1 MDGDGPMTMPGEPEP
16 YDAREFPPRAVTVD
30 IVVFTVHKGRLL
42 ALMLERGAQ
51 EQWYPGQLALPG
63 SFVGDE
69 ENLEQA
75 AVRVLWEKTGLD
87 LPMHTLD
94 QFGAY
99 GDPDRDPRMRVIS
112 IGFMG
117 LIPAAM
123 VDELDDDFDDA
134 DPYTDLELE
143 RPRRWMVIDDLI
155 KSETAQVASVASVA
169 FDHLRILQDARDRLQ
184 VRVEET
190 DAALD
195 LLPEMFTLAQL
206 REVYEAIWGMA
217 IDPGNFAK
225 RIGRVDGFIEPIDA
239 ASLSPSLESL
249 LESSNGSPPE
259 SPESPVMER
268 RVFLSAPIE
277 SKQWVSMSMAPP
289 DEDSTPSRPRG
300 RPPKWYVRGGVAQ
313 LHPPLRR
320 PGSYFIKPR
329 RSS

>member
-1 MDGDGPMTMPGEPEP
+1 MPGEPEP

-30 IVVFTVHKGRLL
+30 IVVFTVHEGRLL

-75 AVRVLWEKTGLD
+75 AVRVLWEKAGLD

-117 LIPAAM
+117 LIPAAL
-123 VDELDDDFDDA
+123 VDELDDDFVDA
-134 DPYTDLELE
+134 DRYTDLELE

-155 KSETAQVASVASVA
+155 DSGTAQLAPVASVA
-169 FDHLRILQDARDRLQ
+169 FDHLRILRDARDRLR

-206 REVYEAIWGMA
+206 REVYEAVWGMT

-225 RIGRVDGFIEPIDA
+225 RIGRVDGFIEPIDSP
-239 ASLSPSLESL
+239 SLSPSF
-249 LESSNGSPPE
+249 ESSPDSSIESSIGSPLE
-259 SPESPVMER
+259 SPEPPVLER
-268 RVFLSAPIE
+268 RQFFSAPIE
-277 SKQWVSMSMAPP
+277 SKQWISMSMPSA
-289 DEDSTPSRPRG
+289 DEGSSPSRPRG
-300 RPPKWYVRGGVAQ
+300 RPPKWYVRGGVTQ

>member
-1 MDGDGPMTMPGEPEP
+1 MPGEPEP
-16 YDAREFPPRAVTVD
+16 YDAREFPPRADTVD
-30 IVVFTVHKGRLL
+30 IVVFTVHEGRLL

-75 AVRVLWEKTGLD
+75 AVRVLWEKAGLD

-123 VDELDDDFDDA
+123 VAELDGDFDDA
-134 DPYTDLELE
+134 DLYADLQLE
-143 RPRRWMVIDDLI
+143 RPRRWMIIDDLI
-155 KSETAQVASVASVA
+155 DSETSRVASVASVASVA
-169 FDHLRILQDARDRLQ
+169 FDHLRILRDARHRLQ

-206 REVYEAIWGMA
+206 REVYEAIWGMT

-225 RIGRVDGFIEPIDA
+225 RIGRVDGFIEPIDTA
-239 ASLSPSLESL
+239 NLSPSLEAS
-249 LESSNGSPPE
+249 LESPIGSPLGSPLE
-259 SPESPVMER
+259 SPEAPTTER
-268 RVFLSAPIE
+268 RMFLSAPIE
-277 SKQWVSMSMAPP
+277 SKQWMSMSMP
-289 DEDSTPSRPRG
+289 EEESSPSRPRG

>member
-1 MDGDGPMTMPGEPEP
+1 MGEGHQT

-30 IVVFTVHKGRLL
+30 ITVFTVHGGRLL
-42 ALMLERGAQ
+42 ALMLERGPQ
-51 EQWYPGQLALPG
+51 EQWFPGQLALPG

-69 ENLEQA
+69 ENLEEA
-75 AVRVLWEKTGLD
+75 AVRVLWEKAGLD

-94 QFGAY
+94 QFAAY

-117 LIPAAM
+117 LIPAVM
-123 VDELDDDFDDA
+123 VDELAEDLLDA
-134 DPYTDLELE
+134 DLRAELE
-143 RPRRWMVIDDLI
+143 HPRRWMAIDELLDT
-155 KSETAQVASVASVA
+155 EMVARTPVA
-169 FDHLRILQDARDRLQ
+169 FDHLRIIEDARDRLR

-195 LLPEMFTLAQL
+195 LLPEPFTLAQL
-206 REVYEAIWGMA
+206 REVYEAIWGMT

-239 ASLSPSLESL
+239 SSSSIPASPAALPSEDLRIESPSTHYEVYRSL
-249 LESSNGSPPE
+249 PA
-259 SPESPVMER
+259 
-268 RVFLSAPIE
+268 APMR
-277 SKQWVSMSMAPP
+277 SMSMPP
-289 DEDSTPSRPRG
+289 MMSDRSAEIGSTPSKPRG
-300 RPPKWYVRGGVAQ
+300 RPPKWFVRGHVEQ

-320 PGSYFIKPR
+320 PGSYFMNPR

>member
-1 MDGDGPMTMPGEPEP
+1 MGEGHQT

-30 IVVFTVHKGRLL
+30 IVVFTVHEGRLL
-42 ALMLERGAQ
+42 ALMLERGPQ
-51 EQWYPGQLALPG
+51 EQWFPGQLALPG

-69 ENLEQA
+69 ENLEEA
-75 AVRVLWEKTGLD
+75 AVRVLWEKAGLD

-123 VDELDDDFDDA
+123 VDELDDDLDD
-134 DPYTDLELE
+134 DELRVELE
-143 RPRRWMVIDDLI
+143 YPRRWMAIDVLLDA
-155 KSETAQVASVASVA
+155 ETIAPAPVA
-169 FDHLRILQDARDRLQ
+169 FDHLRILRDARDRLR
-184 VRVEET
+184 VRVEES

-195 LLPEMFTLAQL
+195 LLPELFTLAQL
-206 REVYEAIWGMA
+206 REVYEAIWGMT

-225 RIGRVDGFIEPIDA
+225 RIGRVDGFIEPIDP
-239 ASLSPSLESL
+239 SNLSPSLESL
-249 LESSNGSPPE
+249 LESSMGSPLE
-259 SPESPVMER
+259 SPVSPVMER
-268 RVFLSAPIE
+268 RAFFSAPIE
-277 SKQWVSMSMAPP
+277 SKRWVSMSMAPP

-300 RPPKWYVRGGVAQ
+300 RPPKWYVRGGVTQ

>member
-1 MDGDGPMTMPGEPEP
+1 MDGDGRMTMPGEPEP

-30 IVVFTVHKGRLL
+30 IVVFTVHEGRLL

-75 AVRVLWEKTGLD
+75 AVRVLWEKAGLD

-117 LIPAAM
+117 LIPAVL

-134 DPYTDLELE
+134 DRYTDLE

-155 KSETAQVASVASVA
+155 NSETAQVASVASVA
-169 FDHLRILQDARDRLQ
+169 FDHLRILQDARNRLQ

-206 REVYEAIWGMA
+206 REVYEAIWGMT

-225 RIGRVDGFIEPIDA
+225 RIGRVDGFIEPIDT

-249 LESSNGSPPE
+249 LESSIGSPLE
-259 SPESPVMER
+259 SPESPAMER
-268 RVFLSAPIE
+268 RMFLSSPIE
-277 SKQWVSMSMAPP
+277 SKHWISMSMPSA
-289 DEDSTPSRPRG
+289 EEESTPSRPRG

>member
-1 MDGDGPMTMPGEPEP
+1 MTMPGEPEP

>member
-1 MDGDGPMTMPGEPEP
+1 MTMPGEPEP

-268 RVFLSAPIE
+268 RVFFSAPIE

-289 DEDSTPSRPRG
+289 EEDSTPSRPRG